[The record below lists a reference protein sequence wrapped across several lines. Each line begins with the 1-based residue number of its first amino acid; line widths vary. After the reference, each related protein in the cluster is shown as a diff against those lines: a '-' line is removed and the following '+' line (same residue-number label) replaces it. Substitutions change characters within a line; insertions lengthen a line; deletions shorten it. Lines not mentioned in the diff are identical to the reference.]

1 MATNLRSLPIGT
13 ILSDYRIERV
23 LGQGGFGITYQATDL
38 NLERQV
44 AIKEYY
50 PRDWAERDRKHFI
63 RAIDDEDARKTFVW
77 GKLAFE
83 KEAQL
88 LASFQHPNIIAVRRL
103 FKANGTAYFV
113 MDYSDGRPLDK
124 IISSGK
130 PITERQLEKIWNLLL
145 DGLQEVHDRGF
156 LHRDI
161 KPANIYIRED
171 GSPVLLD
178 FGSARRSDLEH
189 NHGVTVLVADGYSPI
204 EQYDAKSKQ
213 GAYTDIY
220 GLAAT
225 LYRVVTGSAPP
236 SAPIRAFKETLQP
249 AAEKA
254 KGKYA
259 ADLLAAIDAG
269 LAVGPKSRPQDIAE
283 WRAMMNRRPT
293 PKPSRPNKPQIEYP
307 WRKEPTFE
315 PPPGPPPI
323 PVKPA
328 DGVDEV
334 PGSPT
339 PQPLPPVKPEPA
351 KKSAQTRVH
360 WGSPIFIGSFVVL
373 FIALIVFLDRNSQP
387 PADTAALPTV
397 VGKPDPSDIQPSV
410 EIQGCVECPT
420 MRLVPAGT
428 FTMGSPNGEA
438 GRAQNEG
445 PQRTVSVA
453 AFYVSKF
460 EITAKQWRA
469 CVSVNKC
476 VIPKGYAKT
485 SDDMPMTH
493 VTWDQAQAYVQWLS
507 TKGTQC
513 QLPTEAQW
521 EYAAR
526 AGSESEYF
534 FGTDKLNL
542 GIYAW
547 HLGNSNKE
555 VHAVGLKK
563 PNNFG
568 LFDMYGNV
576 GEWTKDSWKPT
587 FQDASKNAEES
598 IIGNKEEQQ
607 LRVIR
612 GGDWTSKAE
621 ELRSAARYFGKVLEG
636 EDRTGFRVVCKPS

>member
-1 MATNLRSLPIGT
+1 MATNLRPLPEKHV
-13 ILSDYRIERV
+13 LDDYRIERV
-23 LGQGGFGITYQATDL
+23 LGQGGFGITYLAIETKL
-38 NLERQV
+38 GRQV

-50 PRDWAERDRKHFI
+50 PRDWAERDRRYTV
-63 RAIDDEDARKTFVW
+63 RAMKIDDAQSTFDW
-77 GKLAFE
+77 GLKAFLR
-83 KEAQL
+83 EAQL
-88 LASFQHPNIIAVRRL
+88 LAGFKHTNIIEVRR
-103 FKANGTAYFV
+103 FFEANGTAYFV
-113 MDYSDGRPLDK
+113 MDYTDGRPLDQ
-124 IISSGK
+124 IIRSGG
-130 PITERQLEKIWNLLL
+130 PISERQLEEIWYPLL
-145 DGLQEVHDRGF
+145 DGLQVVHRSGL

-178 FGSARRSDLEH
+178 FGAARRPLPEH
-189 NHGVTVLVADGYSPI
+189 NQGITILVANGYSPI
-204 EQYDAKSKQ
+204 EQYDAKSNQ
-213 GAYTDIY
+213 GFYTDIY
-220 GLAAT
+220 GLGAT
-225 LYRVVTGSAPP
+225 LYRAVTGVTPEASTTR
-236 SAPIRAFKETLQP
+236 ILNDTLKP
-249 AAEKA
+249 AAQIAQDRFPKN
-254 KGKYA
+254 
-259 ADLLAAIDAG
+259 LLDAIDAAM
-269 LAVGPKSRPQDIAE
+269 AVLPKNRPQNIAE

-315 PPPGPPPI
+315 PPPGPAPI

-373 FIALIVFLDRNSQP
+373 FISLIVFLDRNSQP

-397 VGKPDPSDIQPSV
+397 VGKIDPSDIQPSV

-428 FTMGSPNGEA
+428 FNMGSPNGEA

-493 VTWDQAQAYVQWLS
+493 VTWDQVQAYVEWLS

-534 FGTDKLNL
+534 FGADKLNL

-547 HLGNSNKE
+547 HLENSNKE

-576 GEWTKDSWKPT
+576 AEWTADRWNPT
-587 FQDASKNAEES
+587 FKGAPQDDIPWNTGDLS
-598 IIGNKEEQQ
+598 
-607 LRVIR
+607 LRVLR
-612 GGDWTSKAE
+612 GGHWMSAVE
-621 ELRSAARYFGKVLEG
+621 NLRSAARMFGGHRVGDET
-636 EDRTGFRVVCKPS
+636 TGFRVACKPG